1 MQTWLRKSFVP
12 AGQGFTGDSST
23 SLTTD
28 PRITRTRRTALKNCI
43 APPHYTTH
51 RTLATVAATALAVA
65 FTAPLAHSAHAAQI
79 IVPDN
84 LPPSLAVDAPNHPFL
99 LGKAK
104 GTQNY
109 FCTTR
114 VDAAGNP
121 ILDAAGN
128 PTFAWKLFTPEATL
142 FGDDPKD
149 PKQLITHFFSP
160 NPDEFN
166 ADPLTD
172 GHPIRATWQ
181 DSIDTSAVWARTVV
195 AGDSVTVTP
204 GAVAWLKLTAVG
216 VQNGPD
222 GGDVL
227 AKTTFVQ
234 RVNTV
239 GGVAPPA
246 DTCDSLQEV
255 GHQAFRPY
263 TADYIFYTDQ

>member
-1 MQTWLRKSFVP
+1 MKNCYTP
-12 AGQGFTGDSST
+12 EH
-23 SLTTD
+23 
-28 PRITRTRRTALKNCI
+28 RITRRILPI
-43 APPHYTTH
+43 AC
-51 RTLATVAATALAVA
+51 ATALAVA
-65 FTAPLAHSAHAAQI
+65 VTVSAPLQAHAAQI
-79 IVPDN
+79 IVPPN
-84 LPPSLAVDAPNHPFL
+84 LPASLRVDPPSHPFL

-142 FGDDPKD
+142 FSDDPKD

-160 NPDEFN
+160 NPDELN
-166 ADPLTD
+166 TD
-172 GHPIRATWQ
+172 AFSNFHPIRATWQ
-181 DSIDTSAVWARTVV
+181 SSQDSSSVWARTIVP
-195 AGDSVTVTP
+195 GDSVDVTA

-216 VQNGPD
+216 GEPGPD

-227 AKTTFVQ
+227 SKSTFVQ
-234 RVNTV
+234 RVNTA

-255 GHQAFRPY
+255 GRQAFRPY
-263 TADYIFYTDQ
+263 TADYIFYTDE

>member
-1 MQTWLRKSFVP
+1 MKNCNT
-12 AGQGFTGDSST
+12 AEH
-23 SLTTD
+23 
-28 PRITRTRRTALKNCI
+28 RITRRIL
-43 APPHYTTH
+43 P
-51 RTLATVAATALAVA
+51 VACATALAAA
-65 FTAPLAHSAHAAQI
+65 FTVSAPHPAHAAQI
-79 IVPDN
+79 IVPAN
-84 LPPSLAVDAPNHPFL
+84 LPASLVVDPPNHPFL

-114 VDAAGNP
+114 LDAAGNP

-142 FGDDPKD
+142 FRDDPED

-160 NPDEFN
+160 NPDELN
-166 ADPLTD
+166 ADAFTD
-172 GHPIRATWQ
+172 FHPIRATWQ
-181 DSIDTSAVWARTVV
+181 SSQDTSAVWARTLV
-195 AGDSVTVTP
+195 AGDSVDVTA

-216 VQNGPD
+216 VQDGPD

-227 AKTTFVQ
+227 SKTTFVQ
-234 RVNTV
+234 RVNTS

-255 GHQAFRPY
+255 GRQAFRPY
-263 TADYIFYTDQ
+263 TADYIFYTDE